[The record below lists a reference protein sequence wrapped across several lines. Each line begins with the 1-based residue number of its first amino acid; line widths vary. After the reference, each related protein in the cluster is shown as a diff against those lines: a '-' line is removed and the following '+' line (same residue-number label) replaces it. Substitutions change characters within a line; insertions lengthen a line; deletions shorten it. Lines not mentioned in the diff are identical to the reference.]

1 MATLNQDTL
10 ELTTTLRKAPRN
22 GAPIS
27 QDYNDSCQE
36 VLVDLSSITSFLND
50 SLLPILNALPET
62 AAAGLEGKTLLADSA
77 DQGPLFRDGQ
87 TNQPLTV
94 ADCVRQLRAMIAG
107 LETDVNDLTVEVSTL
122 QTRVSASNQND
133 IVQTLQN
140 LSQAL
145 TQQAQNINLHTQ
157 QLSDLGELSRKS
169 KTARLTTVSIAA
181 GQDVTMDL
189 DWSEAFVSN
198 AYTPQVSLED
208 ASNKLQV
215 IGWVKR
221 DAGVG
226 LSITVHNSDSANH
239 AGTLCALALAD

>member
-122 QTRVSASNQND
+122 RPGSPPPTRMILCRHCRTCPGPDSAG
-133 IVQTLQN
+133 
-140 LSQAL
+140 
-145 TQQAQNINLHTQ
+145 QNINLHTQ
-157 QLSDLGELSRKS
+157 QLSDLGSCPGK
-169 KTARLTTVSIAA
+169 ARRPGLRSAPLR
-181 GQDVTMDL
+181 L
-189 DWSEAFVSN
+189 DR
-198 AYTPQVSLED
+198 T
-208 ASNKLQV
+208 
-215 IGWVKR
+215 
-221 DAGVG
+221 
-226 LSITVHNSDSANH
+226 
-239 AGTLCALALAD
+239 